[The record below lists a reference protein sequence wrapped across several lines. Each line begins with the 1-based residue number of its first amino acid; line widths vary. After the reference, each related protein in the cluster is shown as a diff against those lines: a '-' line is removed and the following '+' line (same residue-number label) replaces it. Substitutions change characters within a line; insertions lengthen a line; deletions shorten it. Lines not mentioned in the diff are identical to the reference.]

1 LLVPRAF
8 SAEERSECRAIQ
20 AGRRKQPATSNQQRG
35 RGGAQRKPARYNPR
49 AMERITDYQVVIIG
63 SGPAGCTAALYL
75 SRANIKAIVLEGL
88 QPGGQLTITTDV
100 ENYPGFPEGIMGPKL
115 MDLMRQQAERFGATF
130 KALEPVESVNFRTHP
145 FEVKTESATFIAPA
159 VIVASGASAKQIG
172 IPSEVALQGFG
183 VSYCATCDG
192 FFFKEKEIVVVGG
205 GDSAMEEA
213 TFLTKFAKKV
223 TVVHRRSELRA
234 SKIMQDRALANP
246 KIEFLFDTT
255 VDEVLGSKENGV
267 TGLKL
272 RNLQTNVV
280 TDFATQ
286 GLFVAIGH
294 TPNTAPYVDQL
305 ELDQAGYICL
315 SHRNSTATNIQ
326 GVFACGDVVDHIYRQ
341 AITAAGS
348 GCQAALD
355 CERWLTHER
364 ITERWGLAVGE
375 EERVD

>member
-1 LLVPRAF
+1 MDT
-8 SAEERSECRAIQ
+8 SSEFH
-20 AGRRKQPATSNQQRG
+20 
-35 RGGAQRKPARYNPR
+35 
-49 AMERITDYQVVIIG
+49 VIVIG

-75 SRANIKAIVLEGL
+75 SRANLKPLVLEGM

-100 ENYPGFPEGIMGPKL
+100 ENYPGFPEGILGPKL
-115 MDLMRQQAERFGATF
+115 MDLMRQQAERFGAVF
-130 KALEPVESVNFRTHP
+130 RMEQVESVNFKQHP
-145 FEVKTESATFIAPA
+145 FKVVTDRQTYTVPA
-159 VIVASGASAKQIG
+159 VIIGSGASAMQIG
-172 IPSEVALQGFG
+172 LPSEKALQGFG

-223 TVVHRRSELRA
+223 TVIHRREELRA
-234 SKIMQDRALANP
+234 SKIMQDRAKSNP
-246 KIEFLFDTT
+246 KIEFVFNT
-255 VDEVLGSKENGV
+255 VVEEVLGSKDGGV

-272 RNLQTNVV
+272 RNLQTGQ
-280 TDFATQ
+280 TSEMKTQ

-294 TPNTAPYVDQL
+294 TPNTKPYAGQIEMD
-305 ELDQAGYICL
+305 DKGYIIQP
-315 SHRNSTATNIQ
+315 HKHSTVTNIQ

-355 CERWLTHER
+355 AERWLTHER
-364 ITERWGLAVGE
+364 ITERWGLPAGE
-375 EERVD
+375 EERIDA

>member
-1 LLVPRAF
+1 
-8 SAEERSECRAIQ
+8 
-20 AGRRKQPATSNQQRG
+20 
-35 RGGAQRKPARYNPR
+35 
-49 AMERITDYQVVIIG
+49 MERNSDYQVVIIG

-75 SRANIKAIVLEGL
+75 SRANIKVVVLEGM
-88 QPGGQLTITTDV
+88 QPGGQLTITTEV
-100 ENYPGFPEGIMGPKL
+100 ENYPGFPEGIMGPAL
-115 MDLMRQQAERFGATF
+115 MEQMRKQAERFGAEF
-130 KALEPVESVNFRTHP
+130 HALESVESVKFTSHP
-145 FEVKTESATFIAPA
+145 FEVTTDQRVYESPA

-172 IPSEVALQGFG
+172 IPSEQALQGFG

-234 SKIMQDRALANP
+234 SKIMQDRAKANP
-246 KIEFLFDTT
+246 KIQFVFDTT
-255 VDEVLGSKENGV
+255 VDEVIGSKEGGV
-267 TGLKL
+267 TALKL
-272 RNLQTNVV
+272 RNLMTNEVREHP
-280 TDFATQ
+280 AQ

-294 TPNTAPYVDQL
+294 TPNTQPYVGQL

-315 SHRNSTATNIQ
+315 PHRNSTATNIQ

-348 GCQAALD
+348 GCMAALD

-364 ITERWGLAVGE
+364 ITERWGLEKGE
-375 EERVD
+375 EARLES